1 MCLEPCCR
9 CICSPI
15 ATRTLGK
22 AGRLNI
28 VSSVSVSGLNYC
40 AEIYGLCGSE
50 DVIRDGALDARC
62 ALPLAKPR
70 LRYSHR
76 SCQRSKR
83 PVTKQAVSFASIT
96 VKTKRYYGL
105 HLAYRTS
112 QSDDICSLGLRV
124 QRARRYRLHSPW
136 LGYHFSAASLK
147 RPPAIIRYA
156 TAGWNE
162 VSIPHISKPD
172 RRR

>member
-1 MCLEPCCR
+1 MYAVAAGLAPAEIPSRGCQFVCALSR
-9 CICSPI
+9 VAVAFCSPI

-40 AEIYGLCGSE
+40 AEIYGQCGSK
-50 DVIRDGALDARC
+50 DVVRDGALDARC
-62 ALPLAKPR
+62 ALPLAKGR

-112 QSDDICSLGLRV
+112 QSGDIAAWAFAFSELGDIDYIRHGLDIIF
-124 QRARRYRLHSPW
+124 RLLP
-136 LGYHFSAASLK
+136 
-147 RPPAIIRYA
+147 
-156 TAGWNE
+156 
-162 VSIPHISKPD
+162 
-172 RRR
+172 